1 MALLGTPA
9 QLIVELEWV
18 LTLLLGGLLMLLKLR
33 LELML
38 LMAHSGLCFIAF
50 IIV

>member
-9 QLIVELEWV
+9 QLIVKLERV
-18 LTLLLGGLLMLLKLR
+18 LTLLLGGLLMLLKL
-33 LELML
+33 LIKLVL